1 MMKFSKLIIAITFLF
16 SVSAKA
22 GFLVEPYLGYSFG
35 SESYDLTN
43 SGVLNGKYEF
53 SHNGYRAGARLG
65 YQFLGFMGGIDYGIG
80 SYGRSVDSLPS
91 GVTTTAEDES
101 FNQFGIFAGYELPI
115 LFRFWATYYV
125 SANWEGDNTKDED
138 SGSGFGLGAGFTGLP
153 FVSLNLEY
161 KSFTIDE
168 TKDGA
173 DGSVTKYPTST
184 TSEPSVSEIVLS
196 VSLPL
201 DF

>member
-1 MMKFSKLIIAITFLF
+1 MKFSKIIIALTFLF
-16 SVSAKA
+16 TFSANA

-35 SESYDLTN
+35 SQSFDVSN

-80 SYGRSVDSLPS
+80 SFGRSVDSLPS
-91 GVTTTAEDES
+91 GVTATSEDES
-101 FNQFGIFAGYELPI
+101 FSQFGIFAGYELPI

-125 SANWEGDNTKDED
+125 SAEWEGKDSKDEN

-161 KSFTIDE
+161 KSFTMDE
-168 TKDGA
+168 TKDGTT
-173 DGSVTKYPTST
+173 GFVTKYPTST
-184 TSEPSVSEIVLS
+184 LSDTSINEIVLS